1 MKTTDIKNLNH
12 ALELANQQ
20 GVISLEDDNGERY
33 MLKHIPPHKPVNYQ
47 GMYNPPHPGEERSAN
62 GVKGVLCRSF
72 DGQYFFRVYGKG
84 KEFNDYLLC
93 HDDLAVT
100 ITDECAS
107 FYVIGDDKYLDHNSQ
122 TFGLKTPDKI

>member
-33 MLKHIPPHKPVNYQ
+33 MLKHI
-47 GMYNPPHPGEERSAN
+47 PPHPGEERSAN